1 MAHSLG
7 MSIQTD
13 ISMKIPI
20 LKGKIKSKC
29 FLNSN
34 EVENTVDGI
43 IIDDNITNNENETSE
58 SNVDMYGISKA
69 INCGLSLD
77 LKDFSDQ
84 FLDDELM
91 PKKVPVKSSYVQV
104 LLNNN
109 NSMVIKKSS
118 LIWLLEQHRARVISD
133 RLLRF
138 INSRCDQDTQQLN
151 KIKCNQ
157 KKQSTQSDIEVN
169 EESSEESDIQSESTP
184 PISPY
189 QSDDS
194 NDDDKDTQI
203 QLKIENYYAIRYD
216 INWYIGRLL
225 NIENDVC
232 KIQFLKSDLDTFVWP
247 RTDEISFIKKQYI
260 FYGPLHL
267 NGIGPFSIKRF
278 DRSKIVQ
285 IFKAIKN
292 Q

>member
-1 MAHSLG
+1 MKDINRLKRIEAITTIKTELESSDTGIKFTRQKQNNNLNSSNFSGLENTTIVNIVKKSLTDAKNMALSLG

-13 ISMKIPI
+13 ISMQIPI

-58 SNVDMYGISKA
+58 SNVDMCDISKA

-118 LIWLLEQHRARVISD
+118 LIWLLEQHRARVTVIVCFV
-133 RLLRF
+133 LLTLAVTK
-138 INSRCDQDTQQLN
+138 ILN
-151 KIKCNQ
+151 N
-157 KKQSTQSDIEVN
+157 
-169 EESSEESDIQSESTP
+169 
-184 PISPY
+184 
-189 QSDDS
+189 
-194 NDDDKDTQI
+194 
-203 QLKIENYYAIRYD
+203 
-216 INWYIGRLL
+216 
-225 NIENDVC
+225 
-232 KIQFLKSDLDTFVWP
+232 
-247 RTDEISFIKKQYI
+247 
-260 FYGPLHL
+260 
-267 NGIGPFSIKRF
+267 
-278 DRSKIVQ
+278 
-285 IFKAIKN
+285 
-292 Q
+292 